1 MIQTSQMTF
10 IQPKN
15 KQIKITSTLTRHL
28 MYCRDGACPV
38 RAYPC
43 PVRAYPCPV
52 RATPSHSV
60 LALTP
65 CAICSSGEER
75 RIGLRVSSF
84 FLPCH
89 PSLRSASRC
98 PSRQILRC
106 AQDDMRVLSIPSLP
120 LHLAPTPSSILA
132 TTSCC

>member
-43 PVRAYPCPV
+43 PVRA
-52 RATPSHSV
+52 TPSHSV

-65 CAICSSGEER
+65 CAIRSSGEER

-89 PSLRSASRC
+89 PSLRSGSRC

-120 LHLAPTPSSILA
+120 LH
-132 TTSCC
+132 

>member
-52 RATPSHSV
+52 RAYPCPVRAYPFPVRAYPCPVRATPSHSV

-65 CAICSSGEER
+65 CAICSSGEQR
-75 RIGLRVSSF
+75 RIGLQVS
-84 FLPCH
+84 
-89 PSLRSASRC
+89 
-98 PSRQILRC
+98 
-106 AQDDMRVLSIPSLP
+106 
-120 LHLAPTPSSILA
+120 
-132 TTSCC
+132 